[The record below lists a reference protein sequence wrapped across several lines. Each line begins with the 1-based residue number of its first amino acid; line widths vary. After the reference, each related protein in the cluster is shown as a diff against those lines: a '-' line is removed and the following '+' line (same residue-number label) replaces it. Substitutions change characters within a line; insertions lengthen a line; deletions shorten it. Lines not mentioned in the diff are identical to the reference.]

1 MDKHNSNI
9 FQNNELGVSLWEQ
22 PEESTYYDR
31 KMDLQGEVPGC
42 SMEEANDAFERKYG
56 ISLLEK

>member
-1 MDKHNSNI
+1 MYKHNLND
-9 FQNNELGVSLWEQ
+9 FQKNESVRLWEQ

-42 SMEEANDAFERKYG
+42 SMEEARDDFERKYG
-56 ISLLEK
+56 ISLRVK